1 MVKCSVPGCPTGT
14 GTSKSEKGICCF
26 KFPTDDRLK
35 NKWLKLIG
43 LKSVRDTA
51 TVCQKHFIST
61 YFLSDIEN
69 VGARNLPL
77 KTPTLRK
84 DAVPTV
90 FDLGPAKK
98 KRDRSSDTSAS
109 SGKIPRIHSDH
120 GYPMSASSAKP
131 SATVVNSSQG

>member
-61 YFLSDIEN
+61 YFLSDTEN

-109 SGKIPRIHSDH
+109 FKTPRLHSDH
-120 GYPMSASSAKP
+120 GYSMSASLNP
-131 SATVVNSSQG
+131 PATIVSSSHR